1 MNTFTCF
8 FLQVLLKY
16 SLISS
21 SFFKI
26 YRNLWGFFAIFFT
39 EQPALIQMPDGYKRS
54 YLLKETCLVAGWL
67 VNVRPFITTRQ
78 LKD

>member
-1 MNTFTCF
+1 MF

-26 YRNLWGFFAIFFT
+26 NRNLFFFFNFFT
-39 EQPALIQMPDGYKRS
+39 EQPPLIQMPDGYKRS

-67 VNVRPFITTRQ
+67 KNVRPFITTRQ